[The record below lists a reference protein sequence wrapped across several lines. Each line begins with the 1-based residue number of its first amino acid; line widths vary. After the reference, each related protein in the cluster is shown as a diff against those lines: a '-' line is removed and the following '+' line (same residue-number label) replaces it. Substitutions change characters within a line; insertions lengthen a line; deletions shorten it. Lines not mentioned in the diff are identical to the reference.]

1 MKKVNT
7 QVNEK
12 PTPVALYMRYSSDNQ
27 TIHSIEYQEYH
38 LEEYCKQHNYII
50 VRKFIDM
57 ELTGKYDNRPQLQ
70 EMMSLVKAKQK
81 PEWRTIIV
89 FALSRLHRNLSN
101 SLQYMD
107 IFSDN
112 GFKLISMTE
121 QFDDTPT
128 GRFSKKVTCLVNELS
143 SEQNSTATHAAMMEK
158 ASHGSHCGGVP
169 PLGYDVNPETKALI
183 INDAEAEIVREIFD
197 LYENNFSYRKMADT
211 LNSKGYCSKSG
222 KKFTKNSFYSLLH
235 QEKYIGIYSWNKASV
250 ADSKGRHNSHKQKPI
265 EEQVRV
271 PDGCPAII
279 SKEQFD
285 NVQNLFE
292 MRRYGSA
299 SSKNKHYYLLSGLKI
314 MKCAECGAYM
324 IGAIRSSHDKKYKVY
339 YCPNHKYNGCSTKEI
354 QAENLD
360 KMVVSLILNDIY
372 NRKDFKQISQELR
385 SNSHTSVIKKKLE
398 GNKKA
403 ATNIVHALTKAKDE
417 MLIDKLKTLSE
428 ERKILEAQLLQA
440 QTHITSIDSSNIK
453 DVCRKLGSYLKS
465 TESLDVKKYLPN
477 VIPEISVGNDTVQI
491 KLTDF

>member
-1 MKKVNT
+1 
-7 QVNEK
+7 
-12 PTPVALYMRYSSDNQ
+12 
-27 TIHSIEYQEYH
+27 
-38 LEEYCKQHNYII
+38 
-50 VRKFIDM
+50 M
-57 ELTGKYDNRPQLQ
+57 ELTGKYDNRPQLK
-70 EMMSLVKAKQK
+70 EMLSMVQAKQK

-89 FALSRLHRNLSN
+89 FSLSRLHRNLKN

-112 GFKLISMTE
+112 GFELLSITE

-128 GRFSKKVTCLVNELS
+128 GRFSKKVTCLVNEFS
-143 SEQNSTATHAAMMEK
+143 SEQNSTNTHAAMLEK
-158 ASHGSHCGGVP
+158 ASHCSHCGGVP
-169 PLGYDVNPETKALI
+169 PLGYDVDPTTKSLI
-183 INDAEAEIVREIFD
+183 VNESEAEIVREIFD
-197 LYENNFSYRKMADT
+197 LYEQNFSYRKMADI
-211 LNSKGYCSKSG
+211 LNNKGYRTKKG
-222 KKFTKNSFYSLLH
+222 KKFTKNSFDTLLH
-235 QEKYIGIYSWNKASV
+235 QEKYIGIFSWNKASV
-250 ADSKGRHNSHKQKPI
+250 ADSNGKHNSHKQKPI

-271 PDGCPAII
+271 PDGCQAII
-279 SKEQFD
+279 SKEQFE
-285 NVQNLFE
+285 NVHNLFE
-292 MRRYGSA
+292 MRRDGSA
-299 SSKNKHYYLLSGLKI
+299 SSKNRHHYLLSGLKI

-324 IGAIRSSHDKKYKVY
+324 IGAMRSSRGKKYKAY

-354 QAENLD
+354 KADNLN
-360 KMVVSLILNDIY
+360 KMVIGLILNDTY
-372 NRKDFKQISQELR
+372 NRNDFAQLSQELK
-385 SNSHTSVIKKKLE
+385 SNSRTRVIKKKLE

-403 ATNIVHALTKAKDE
+403 ATNIVHALTKSKDE
-417 MLIDKLKTLSE
+417 ILMEKLKALSE